1 MSACNFAKVLN
12 LTLVSMCQLLS
23 LYLSDIQGA
32 TSINPPCY
40 VDATLQEA
48 TYDVVIHL
56 GVNDISNNQSHDQMT

>member
-48 TYDVVIHL
+48 KYDVVVIHL
-56 GVNDISNNQSHDQMT
+56 GVNDI

>member
-1 MSACNFAKVLN
+1 
-12 LTLVSMCQLLS
+12 MCQLLS

-48 TYDVVIHL
+48 KYDVVVIHW
-56 GVNDISNNQSHDQMT
+56 GVNDI